1 MTALAPLSAPGAKA
15 RFRAGDCVTMS
26 HGGGG
31 RAMAELIRTI
41 FAHHFANPLLD
52 QRHDVARLDRPEGRI
67 VVSTDGHVIS
77 PLFFPGGD
85 IGSLAVHG
93 TLNDVAMGGARPIAL
108 TAGFIIEE
116 GFPLADLDRIAASM
130 GEAAR
135 KAGVPIATGD
145 TKVVER
151 GKGDG
156 VFITTTGIGVVGDD
170 VDIGPH
176 RLEAGQA
183 VLLSGPIGDHGV
195 AIMSSRQGLEFGTTV
210 VSDSAA
216 LHHMVADMV
225 TTAPTIALLRD
236 PTRGGLSATLNE
248 LVESGR
254 IGLMLDE
261 AAIPVRPEVASACEL
276 LGLDPLHIA
285 NEGKLVCVCDPAD
298 AQGLLAVM
306 RRHPEGEGAALI
318 GHVTA
323 DQPGFVRMTT
333 AIGGTR
339 IVDWLS
345 GEQLPRI
352 C

>member
-1 MTALAPLSAPGAKA
+1 MTALEPATKA
-15 RFRAGDCVTMS
+15 RFRAGECVTMS

-31 RAMAELIRTI
+31 RVMAGLITGI

-52 QRHDVARLDRPEGRI
+52 QHHDAARIERPAGRI

-93 TLNDVAMGGARPIAL
+93 TLNDVAMGGGRPIAL
-108 TAGFIIEE
+108 SAGFIIEE
-116 GFPLADLDRIAASM
+116 GFPLSDLDRIAASM
-130 GEAAR
+130 GAAAK

-156 VFITTTGIGVVGDD
+156 VFITTTGIGVMPDG
-170 VDIGPH
+170 VDISPD
-176 RLEAGQA
+176 RIAPGQA
-183 VLLSGPIGDHGV
+183 ILLSGPIGDHGV
-195 AIMSSRQGLEFGTTV
+195 AILSARQGLEFGTSI

-216 LHHMVADMV
+216 LHRMVADMLEA
-225 TTAPTIALLRD
+225 APAIALLRD

-254 IGLMLDE
+254 VGMLIDE
-261 AAIPVRPEVASACEL
+261 RAIPVRPEVASACEL

-285 NEGKLVCVCDPAD
+285 NEGKLVCICPAED
-298 AQGLLAVM
+298 ADKVIAAM
-306 RRHPEGEGAALI
+306 RAHPEGEGAVRI
-318 GHVTA
+318 GTVTA
-323 DQPGFVRMTT
+323 EQPGFVRMTT

-339 IVDWLS
+339 VVDWLS

>member
-1 MTALAPLSAPGAKA
+1 MNAPAGIVRPAI
-15 RFRAGDCVTMS
+15 RADERVTMS

-31 RAMAELIRTI
+31 RATADLIARI
-41 FAHHFANPLLD
+41 FAPHFANPLLD
-52 QRHDVARLDRPEGRI
+52 QHHDVARLDRPMGRI
-67 VVSTDGHVIS
+67 VISTDGHVIS

-116 GFPLADLDRIAASM
+116 GFALADLERIAASM
-130 GEAAR
+130 GAAAR
-135 KAGVPIATGD
+135 AAGVPIATGD

-156 VFITTTGIGVVGDD
+156 VFITTTGVGVVPDGVD
-170 VDIGPH
+170 VGPH
-176 RLEAGQA
+176 RMAAGQA
-183 VLLSGPIGDHGV
+183 VILSGSIGDHGV
-195 AIMSSRQGLEFGTTV
+195 AILSSRQGLSFGTSIL
-210 VSDSAA
+210 SDSAA

-225 TTAPTIALLRD
+225 AAAPGIALLRD

-248 LVESGR
+248 LVFGTSCGM
-254 IGLMLDE
+254 MLDE
-261 AAIPVRPEVASACEL
+261 RAIPVRAEVASACEL

-285 NEGKLVCVCDPAD
+285 NEGKLICLCDPAD
-298 AQGLLAVM
+298 VDAVLMAMRAHPQGRDAV
-306 RRHPEGEGAALI
+306 LI
-318 GHVTA
+318 GTVTG

>member
-1 MTALAPLSAPGAKA
+1 MTEQLPITRT
-15 RFRAGDCVTMS
+15 RFRKDDRVTMS

-31 RAMAELIRTI
+31 RAMAELIRNI

-52 QRHDVARLDRPEGRI
+52 QGHDVARLDAFEGRL

-85 IGSLAVHG
+85 IGSLAIHG
-93 TLNDVAMGGARPIAL
+93 TLNDVSMGGARPIAL

-116 GFPLADLDRIAASM
+116 GFPIADLDRIAASM
-130 GEAAR
+130 GDAAR
-135 KAGVPIATGD
+135 AAGVPIATGD

-156 VFITTTGIGVVGDD
+156 VFITTTGIGVVADN

-183 VLLSGPIGDHGV
+183 ILISGPIGDHGV
-195 AIMSSRQGLEFGTTV
+195 AIMSSRERLEFGTSIQ
-210 VSDSAA
+210 SDSAA
-216 LHHMVADMV
+216 LHRMVAEMV
-225 TTAPTIALLRD
+225 KAVPSIALLRD
-236 PTRGGLSATLNE
+236 PTRGGLSSTLNE
-248 LVESGR
+248 LVEGTR
-254 IGLMLDE
+254 LGALIEE

-285 NEGKLVCVCDPAD
+285 NEGKLVCMCDASEAD
-298 AQGLLAVM
+298 RLLEIM
-306 RRHPEGEGAALI
+306 RRHPEGEGAAKI
-318 GHVTA
+318 GELTS
-323 DQPGFVRMTT
+323 DQPGFVRMVT

>member
-1 MTALAPLSAPGAKA
+1 MTALEPLGKA
-15 RFRAGDCVTMS
+15 RFRADERVTMS
-26 HGGGG
+26 HGGGA
-31 RAMAELIRTI
+31 RAMADLIRKV

-52 QRHDVARLDRPEGRI
+52 QHHDVARLDRPEGRI

-93 TLNDVAMGGARPIAL
+93 TLNDVAMGGARPVAL

-156 VFITTTGIGVVGDD
+156 VFITTTGIGVVPDG
-170 VDIGPH
+170 VEISPE
-176 RLEAGQA
+176 RIAPGQA
-183 VLLSGPIGDHGV
+183 ILLSGPIGDHGV
-195 AIMSSRQGLEFGTTV
+195 AILSARQGLEFGTSI

-216 LHHMVADMV
+216 LHRMAADMIAA
-225 TTAPTIALLRD
+225 APDIALLRD

-248 LVESGR
+248 LVEGTR
-254 IGLMLDE
+254 HGMLIDE
-261 AAIPVRPEVASACEL
+261 RAIPVRPEVASACEL

-285 NEGKLVCVCDPAD
+285 NEGKLVCICDAVDAD
-298 AQGLLAVM
+298 RVLAAM
-306 RRHPEGEGAALI
+306 HAHPEGAGAALI

-323 DQPGFVRMTT
+323 EQPGFVRMTT
-333 AIGGTR
+333 RIGGMR
-339 IVDWLS
+339 VVDWLS

>member
-1 MTALAPLSAPGAKA
+1 MTAMQPIRAKRFPADA
-15 RFRAGDCVTMS
+15 RVTMS

-31 RAMAELIRTI
+31 RATRELIASV
-41 FAHHFANPLLD
+41 FAPHFANPLLE
-52 QRHDVARLDRPEGRI
+52 QGHDAARLERPDGRI

-93 TLNDVAMGGARPIAL
+93 TLNDVAMGGAQPIAL
-108 TAGFIIEE
+108 TSAFVIEE
-116 GFPLADLDRIAASM
+116 GFPLADLERIAASM

-135 KAGVPIATGD
+135 RAGVPIATGD

-156 VFITTTGIGVVGDD
+156 VFITTTGIGVVPDG
-170 VDIGPH
+170 VEIGPD
-176 RLEAGQA
+176 RLAAGQA
-183 VLLSGPIGDHGV
+183 ILLSGTLGDHGV
-195 AIMSSRQGLEFGTTV
+195 AIMSQRQGLEFETTIT
-210 VSDSAA
+210 SDSAA

-225 TTAPTIALLRD
+225 AAVPGIALLRD
-236 PTRGGLSATLNE
+236 PTRGGLSSTLNE
-248 LVESGR
+248 LVEGTQLGVL
-254 IGLMLDE
+254 IEE
-261 AAIPVRPEVASACEL
+261 AAIPVKGEVASACEL

-285 NEGKLVCVCDPAD
+285 NEGKLVCICEEAD
-298 AQGLLAVM
+298 AETLLAIM
-306 RRHPEGEGAALI
+306 RSHGEGTDAARI
-318 GHVTA
+318 GTVTA
-323 DQPGFVRMTT
+323 EEPGFVRMTT